1 MSGLEIVLIWFW
13 FAVAMFVLSRWPMGK
28 VSALRQKYWAKYET
42 K

>member
-1 MSGLEIVLIWFW
+1 MSVLGMVFIWAG